1 VEGGVGAVPCALRV
15 HPGSPHA
22 PRRRDDREDRRR
34 LPGKYKGEVVV
45 KDAERSAASVTVP
58 ADAKPG
64 DTVHLIAQVT
74 DGGKPP
80 LTRYARVISTVKPAA
95 R

>member
-1 VEGGVGAVPCALRV
+1 VT
-15 HPGSPHA
+15 GSTDPDGDKLSFLWWHYRA
-22 PRRRDDREDRRR
+22 
-34 LPGKYKGEVVV
+34 PGKYKGEVGI
-45 KDAERSAASVTVP
+45 KDAERSAAAVTVP

-64 DTVHLIAQVT
+64 DTIHLIAQVT

-80 LTRYARVISTVKPAA
+80 LTRYARVIITVKPAA